1 LILTVRQFDRA
12 RAGFAQSD
20 YSCTTTDGADD
31 VKRSL
36 IASYNEVLAP
46 KVKASVGADVAEHAQ
61 QQPPAAAVGG
71 GGYATGWCGQFTVL
85 LRRGLKERRHEAF
98 TPLRLFQILAPAV
111 VAGAMWWRSSPA
123 AAQDRQGLLFFVS
136 IFWGVFASFN
146 AVFAFPQERPALA
159 RERASG
165 MYSLSAYFAARTAGD
180 LPLELA
186 LPAAF
191 TVVVYLM
198 AGLNPSPAA
207 FALTLAVILGYVL
220 VAEGL
225 GLAVGALMMDAKRA
239 STLVTVIMLA
249 YLLTGGFYVRNVPR
263 FMVWA
268 KYTSFTYYCYRLL
281 IAVQYAGH
289 LARLLPAEDVAGE
302 ARPAECV
309 AALAAMFVGYRLL
322 AYLALR
328 RIGTTSC

>member
-1 LILTVRQFDRA
+1 LIV

-20 YSCTTTDGADD
+20 YSCTTTDGGND

-36 IASYNEVLAP
+36 ISSYNEVLAP
-46 KVKASVGADVAEHAQ
+46 TVKASIGADVA
-61 QQPPAAAVGG
+61 QQPLAAESRRRVAVG
-71 GGYATGWCGQFTVL
+71 GGYATGWCDQFTVL
-85 LRRGLKERRHEAF
+85 LRRSLKERRHEAF
-98 TPLRLFQILAPAV
+98 TSLRLFQIVAPAL

-123 AAQDRQGLLFFVS
+123 AAQDRLGLLFFVS

-146 AVFAFPQERPALA
+146 AVFAFPQERPVLA

-165 MYSLSAYFAARTAGD
+165 MYSLSAYFASRMAGD
-180 LPLELA
+180 LPMELA

-198 AGLNPSPAA
+198 AGLNPAPAA

-249 YLLTGGFYVRNVPR
+249 YLLTGGFYVRNVPG
-263 FMVWA
+263 FMAWA

-328 RIGTTSC
+328 RIRTC